1 MQMKA
6 CFLEIVSRQ
15 RPLTIPYS
23 FTEGGIMHRVLSIA
37 VILSGWAILCQDASA
52 QNLDQRST
60 PPIQAIPTVE
70 DAPQGITEGVG
81 SIGRIVNTPSSNP
94 HFLSQPDFSSSLF
107 QFSVLHESYTSYST
121 LTFETPITPDHV
133 KLRVTFEPYR
143 EGGNFG
149 LGLPLE

>member
-1 MQMKA
+1 
-6 CFLEIVSRQ
+6 
-15 RPLTIPYS
+15 
-23 FTEGGIMHRVLSIA
+23 MHRVLSIA
-37 VILSGWAILCQDASA
+37 IILSGWVLLSQDVSA
-52 QNLDQRST
+52 QSLDRRST

-70 DAPQGITEGVG
+70 DAPQGITEGIG
-81 SIGRIVNTPSSNP
+81 SIDAIVNSPSSNP
-94 HFLSQPDFSSSLF
+94 NFPTQPDFSGSLF
-107 QFSVLHESYTSYST
+107 QFSALHESYTSYST